1 MFEKFNIAQI
11 GDPFLRKKTK
21 NVNIDEIK
29 SDKIQNLI
37 NRMILTMRSVNG
49 AGIAANQVYESLRI
63 CVVEVLNNKRYQHLN
78 AIPLKILINP
88 KISIRQNTSTFNSYE
103 GCLSVPNLRGKVRRY
118 SHIKIDYFD
127 QKGEKKVET
136 VSGFNSI
143 VYQHEIDH
151 LDGYLFTDKVT
162 DNTSLVTYQNYLK
175 FHEKDYNKELTN
187 FVKNTKNLS

>member
-1 MFEKFNIAQI
+1 M
-11 GDPFLRKKTK
+11 
-21 NVNIDEIK
+21 
-29 SDKIQNLI
+29 I
-37 NRMILTMRSVNG
+37 NTMHEANG
-49 AGIAANQVYESLRI
+49 AGLAANQIFKSISI
-63 CVVEVLNNKRYQHLN
+63 CVIEVINNSRYTHIEN
-78 AIPLKILINP
+78 IPLKVLINP
-88 KISIRQNTSTFNSYE
+88 KIKVLDTKNTFNSYE